1 MDKILHGIVHGQ
13 TIELTEPA
21 GLADGQKVEVVVRFS
36 TPSRPCGEGIRNSA
50 GGLANC
56 WTAEDDRILEE
67 IQQSRKYQTRPEISS
82 L

>member
-21 GLADGQKVEVVVRFS
+21 GLAEGQKVEVVVRFS

-50 GGLANC
+50 GALATS
-56 WTAEDDRILEE
+56 WTEEDDRILEE
-67 IQQSRKYQTRPEISS
+67 IQRERKLIQCPQMVE
-82 L
+82 